1 MKSLRVK
8 LVSLIAMLCLVFGLV
23 VVGIYAAEI
32 QYINLGGSITFS
44 VDDKSLYVQDV
55 KMQEDNFSNSYS
67 LKEQGKFIPGYINGE
82 FNMNLGEFNNDYG
95 SFKLMFDII
104 NTVDEEGNTNMYNV
118 SATSEQEGVY
128 VQAVVDNDEGY
139 IPFGSITPAD
149 ISSDTLPTATI
160 VLTVTCPAV
169 SEVDLSQISITI
181 TRREPQVLSD
191 FDFEVDEQAMTAR
204 LTEYYGAGG
213 EVVIPST
220 ISVVDNGDGTQSF
233 VEGTDYTVTEI
244 GDSAF
249 YGEQSITSITIPENI
264 ELIINDAFY
273 GLSDIKNI
281 YYNAINSSTQIY
293 DAANSGGIFRDSNIE
308 NFIIGDCVEYIPAIF
323 ISRIEEDNHY
333 SYDIEITVDNI
344 YIGKNVSS
352 ISEFAFSGLE
362 NTKNIYV
369 DPENQYYTSRDNEG
383 NEINCLI
390 EIASGTLLKATDN
403 TSMTEGSYLY
413 NTITSLGTAAFA
425 GLDNITFDF
434 SPNITSISS
443 LAFKECQF
451 TETSMVIPERVT
463 YIGYYA
469 FEDVEGLETI
479 TFEVPRGWNLR
490 GNGYSNSSL
499 SAATL
504 SSNVIN
510 YLNGNL
516 TYGNYGYT
524 AYCEWNW
531 SAVV

>member
-149 ISSDTLPTATI
+149 ISSATLPTATI

-191 FDFEVDEQAMTAR
+191 FDFEVDEQAMTAT
-204 LTEYYGAGG
+204 LTGYNGAGG
-213 EVVIPST
+213 VVVIPST

-244 GDSAF
+244 DYGTASYGAYIGVFTGKNLTSITFPETLKIIGSAAFADSGVRNIYGLHSNMSIANSAFRGCPISELDFSGLTNIGFGDAAF
-249 YGEQSITSITIPENI
+249 YGTGLKSIILPSDLRVIGYETFSNTRLESISIPSSVTNILSGAFAFSNLTGTLDLSNCINLTTIESGVFEGCPLERIILPESLTTLYNAFSSCNFTDI
-264 ELIINDAFY
+264 DLSVCPNLKTIWTDAFY
-273 GLSDIKNI
+273 
-281 YYNAINSSTQIY
+281 A
-293 DAANSGGIFRDSNIE
+293 
-308 NFIIGDCVEYIPAIF
+308 C
-323 ISRIEEDNHY
+323 DNL
-333 SYDIEITVDNI
+333 
-344 YIGKNVSS
+344 VSVT
-352 ISEFAFSGLE
+352 L
-362 NTKNIYV
+362 
-369 DPENQYYTSRDNEG
+369 NQYIFENATSDTACG
-383 NEINCLI
+383 Y
-390 EIASGTLLKATDN
+390 LLQ
-403 TSMTEGSYLY
+403 
-413 NTITSLGTAAFA
+413 
-425 GLDNITFDF
+425 
-434 SPNITSISS
+434 NITSD
-443 LAFKECQF
+443 
-451 TETSMVIPERVT
+451 ETVYVPANFIDELNLKNSYLDGDTFIRSET
-463 YIGYYA
+463 AENGYY
-469 FEDVEGLETI
+469 V
-479 TFEVPRGWNLR
+479 
-490 GNGYSNSSL
+490 
-499 SAATL
+499 
-504 SSNVIN
+504 
-510 YLNGNL
+510 
-516 TYGNYGYT
+516 YT
-524 AYCEWNW
+524 KK
-531 SAVV
+531 